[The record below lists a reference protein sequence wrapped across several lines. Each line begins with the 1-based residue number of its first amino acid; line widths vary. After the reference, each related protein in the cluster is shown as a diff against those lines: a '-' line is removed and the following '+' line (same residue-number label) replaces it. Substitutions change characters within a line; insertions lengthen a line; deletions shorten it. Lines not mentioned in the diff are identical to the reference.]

1 MKDGIVR
8 NDNLGRFE
16 CPVEGGMAIAV
27 FHQEGDVLVFTHTEV
42 PRQAQGRG
50 AASALI
56 AAALDDVRERG
67 LRVRPLCSFVR
78 RYMEDHPDTR
88 DLLAG

>member
-1 MKDGIVR
+1 MSEVIR
-8 NDNLGRFE
+8 NDTLGRYE
-16 CPVEGGMAIAV
+16 APVPGGMAIAV

-42 PRQAQGRG
+42 PRQAQGKG

-67 LRVRPLCSFVR
+67 LKVRPLCSFVR
-78 RYMEDHPDTR
+78 RYIEDHPEAV
-88 DLLAG
+88 DLLEQR